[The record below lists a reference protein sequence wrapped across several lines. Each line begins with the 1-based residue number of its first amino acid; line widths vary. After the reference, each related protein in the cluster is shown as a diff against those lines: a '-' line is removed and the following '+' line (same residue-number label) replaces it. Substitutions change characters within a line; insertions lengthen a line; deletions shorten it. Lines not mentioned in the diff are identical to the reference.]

1 MNENEVVKELSGA
14 DLFLV
19 NPKKT
24 ALLVIDMQ
32 NSFIAEGA
40 VFQAPQGIQIIPYIE
55 KVIKFCRKNSIP
67 VIWTRSDHSPP
78 GGGLIVEKYPVIK
91 YTKELWKGTLSFEY
105 YPKMIQPSEEEHQI
119 IKHKYDAF
127 IGTDLDIVLRN
138 YGVDTVIVTG
148 VATEVCCESTARAAF
163 FRDYKVVFLSDAT
176 AAFNPAVQ
184 KDTLDRMHNL
194 FGRVMSADEAICEMG
209 KG

>member
-1 MNENEVVKELSGA
+1 MEKVVKELFGR
-14 DLFLV
+14 DLFEIV
-19 NPKKT
+19 PQKA

-40 VFQAPQGIQIIPYIE
+40 VFQAPNGIKIIPKIE
-55 KVIKFCRKNSIP
+55 EMIKFCRKKDIP

-91 YTKELWKGTLSFEY
+91 YTKELWRGTSSFEY
-105 YPKMIQPSEEEHQI
+105 YPGMIQPNDNEHQI

-127 IGTDLDIVLRN
+127 IGTDLDTVLRN
-138 YGVDTVIVTG
+138 LNVDTVIITG

-176 AAFNPAVQ
+176 GAFNPAVQ
-184 KDTLDRMHNL
+184 EDTLNRMHIL
-194 FGRVMSADEAICEMG
+194 FGRVLSTSEAIKEMEE
-209 KG
+209 KY